1 MFFLLS
7 DKHIL
12 LIKLGILYS
21 PSDFLLSVIKYIL
34 KYFSF
39 DSKFI
44 NKAITRSTPP
54 YLIERE

>member
-12 LIKLGILYS
+12 LIKLGILHS

-39 DSKFI
+39 DIKFI
-44 NKAITRSTPP
+44 NKAITISTQP
-54 YLIERE
+54 